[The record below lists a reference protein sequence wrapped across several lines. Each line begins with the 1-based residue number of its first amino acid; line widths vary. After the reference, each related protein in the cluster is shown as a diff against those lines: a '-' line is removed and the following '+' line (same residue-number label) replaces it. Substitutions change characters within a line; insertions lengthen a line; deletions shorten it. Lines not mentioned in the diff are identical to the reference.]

1 VATKLK
7 LRKSKPFFSIPNKID
22 KNRCFYTVTLQS
34 ITSNKMYRSTL
45 RRVLRKG
52 ASALRN
58 QKATVTQANPLQK
71 PNTNKQQNKTAFSFE
86 KNLYQNSVNSF
97 NQ

>member
-1 VATKLK
+1 
-7 LRKSKPFFSIPNKID
+7 
-22 KNRCFYTVTLQS
+22 
-34 ITSNKMYRSTL
+34 
-45 RRVLRKG
+45 VLRKG